1 MSHRPVQTVYLSAM
15 LLQVRVYSAA
25 TLQEL
30 VRLSCYPSAPREPAV
45 LALGHR
51 WLAVPADQPPTELSG
66 DAPHATTAAQTDS
79 NAHSGAAG
87 SSSGSGSSSS
97 GSYFAV
103 PANVT
108 DAAQGLVGS
117 LYYLGGVGR
126 NGLGMAAGA
135 LSASLAQCKA
145 SPPPGLRTSNNSSN
159 TNHNNSNHNNHSSK
173 NHHHSS
179 SSGSWSGGGGHHGGH
194 SSVHPTVEGRSLGG
208 TSGASPAAAGSI
220 AVVDV
225 VTGRAVVHFQ
235 SYRGEL
241 LAALGF
247 SSSGRLLASAAA
259 SGQTVVST
267 RAYILYK

>member
-1 MSHRPVQTVYLSAM
+1 
-15 LLQVRVYSAA
+15 VYSAA

-51 WLAVPADQPPTELSG
+51 WLAVPAEQPPTELSCS
-66 DAPHATTAAQTDS
+66 DAPHASATAAAHTDS
-79 NAHSGAAG
+79 ATH
-87 SSSGSGSSSS
+87 SSSGSGGSSSS
-97 GSYFAV
+97 SSYFAV
-103 PANVT
+103 PTNVT

-126 NGLGMAAGA
+126 SGLGMAAGA

-145 SPPPGLRTSNNSSN
+145 VPPAGLRTSTSSSN
-159 TNHNNSNHNNHSSK
+159 TNNNSHNNHSGSS
-173 NHHHSS
+173 NTHHHHSS
-179 SSGSWSGGGGHHGGH
+179 SSSSWGSSGHALTAAAVET
-194 SSVHPTVEGRSLGG
+194 SSV
-208 TSGASPAAAGSI
+208 AAAGSI

-259 SGQTVVST
+259 SGQTVVS
-267 RAYILYK
+267 ALLL

>member
-1 MSHRPVQTVYLSAM
+1 
-15 LLQVRVYSAA
+15 VYSAA

-30 VRLSCYPSAPREPAV
+30 VRLSCYPSASREPAV

-51 WLAVPADQPPTELSG
+51 WLAVPADQPPTELSSS
-66 DAPHATTAAQTDS
+66 DAPHAAASAAAHADS
-79 NAHSGAAG
+79 TAG
-87 SSSGSGSSSS
+87 SSSGSGSSGSS
-97 GSYFAV
+97 SSYFAV
-103 PANVT
+103 PTNVT

-117 LYYLGGVGR
+117 LYYLGGVGKS
-126 NGLGMAAGA
+126 GLGMAAGA

-145 SPPPGLRTSNNSSN
+145 VPPAGLRTSASSSN
-159 TNHNNSNHNNHSSK
+159 TNNSNNSHNSHSSSGNNH
-173 NHHHSS
+173 HHHSS
-179 SSGSWSGGGGHHGGH
+179 SSSSWGSSGHALTAAAVET
-194 SSVHPTVEGRSLGG
+194 SSV
-208 TSGASPAAAGSI
+208 AAAGSI

-259 SGQTVVST
+259 SGQTVVS
-267 RAYILYK
+267 AILL